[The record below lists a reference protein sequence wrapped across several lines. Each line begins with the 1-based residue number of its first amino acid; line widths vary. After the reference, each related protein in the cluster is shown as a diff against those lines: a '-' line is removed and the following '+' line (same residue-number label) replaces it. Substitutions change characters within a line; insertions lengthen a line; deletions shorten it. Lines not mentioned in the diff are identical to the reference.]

1 MKTEDL
7 FKGMNLQEILKK
19 MRISSFILAEKKYYS
34 THRDMIY
41 DTTSTIAD
49 ELNINDN
56 EIGSRLA
63 LVCEYYLKGILLP
76 AMKIV
81 TPEKGSELERV
92 TQNLTDIEKYKLI
105 IGDEETIT
113 RLSNQY
119 KISKTQMRKLVEGG
133 SLKDLGHNLNDLAKL
148 ILDKA
153 DKGDFLEQ
161 SKYIKDSMARIIEL
175 SNSPNVKNA
184 FPDGRYGY
192 LEKYSADIDKL
203 QNIVSLLRFHAS
215 YLEKGIKVQLRPKD
229 PNIFDDERI
238 YYFDNPTKIVVV
250 DKRFE
255 PKRGYVCATNGV
267 IIPEF
272 GIENERKTEQ
282 QTTSPFYKHFLIE
295 DEKKIK
301 YLQIDNNIVLNPG
314 EIIGVMSKDGKWTTI
329 RSINGRLEIS
339 DMARIFENLY
349 LGDTE
354 LDKAKRVAD
363 RRLTRAVLFRNPSK
377 LGSKYIRYVIADE
390 KLRELRKKRAIHDIT
405 NSDSTEN
412 IEKRPTSK
420 DFRGAYLEYT
430 KSDLS
435 FRFERGR
442 QIFKNMIDILRGKG
456 TDDREKS
463 R

>member
-34 THRDMIY
+34 THRDMMY

-63 LVCEYYLKGILLP
+63 LVCEYYLKGMLLP

-133 SLKDLGHNLNDLAKL
+133 SLKDLGHNLNNLAKL

-184 FPDGRYGY
+184 FPDAKGDG
-192 LEKYSADIDKL
+192 EFWHKL
-203 QNIVSLLRFHAS
+203 
-215 YLEKGIKVQLRPKD
+215 KVFIR
-229 PNIFDDERI
+229 E
-238 YYFDNPTKIVVV
+238 YKI
-250 DKRFE
+250 
-255 PKRGYVCATNGV
+255 
-267 IIPEF
+267 
-272 GIENERKTEQ
+272 
-282 QTTSPFYKHFLIE
+282 
-295 DEKKIK
+295 
-301 YLQIDNNIVLNPG
+301 
-314 EIIGVMSKDGKWTTI
+314 
-329 RSINGRLEIS
+329 
-339 DMARIFENLY
+339 
-349 LGDTE
+349 
-354 LDKAKRVAD
+354 
-363 RRLTRAVLFRNPSK
+363 
-377 LGSKYIRYVIADE
+377 
-390 KLRELRKKRAIHDIT
+390 
-405 NSDSTEN
+405 
-412 IEKRPTSK
+412 
-420 DFRGAYLEYT
+420 
-430 KSDLS
+430 
-435 FRFERGR
+435 R
-442 QIFKNMIDILRGKG
+442 QIN
-456 TDDREKS
+456 
-463 R
+463 